1 MTKLIRVAVLTS
13 FLALPA
19 MMAVAQPPSGGN
31 NPPPGDPQGDPD
43 KVPFTG
49 LEYLLISGGIY
60 GGVRLLKKTDK
71 KTQA

>member
-1 MTKLIRVAVLTS
+1 MTKLIRVAALTI

-19 MMAVAQPPSGGN
+19 MMAMAQPGGGN
-31 NPPPGDPQGDPD
+31 PPGDPEGDVD